1 MDMQDM
7 QDMLD
12 MLFGHRRDA
21 MSGHSKWSN
30 IKHRKERTDAQRGKI
45 FTKLGREIAV
55 VVRSGGADPESNN
68 KLKDVIAKA
77 KSLNMPTD
85 NIMRS
90 VKKAAGDAGGASY
103 EEIAYE
109 GYGPGG
115 VAVIVE
121 AMTDNK
127 NRTAGDVRHFFDK
140 YGGNMGT
147 TGCVTFQFNR
157 KGLLVV
163 LKEQKPD
170 EDEVMMEALDAGA
183 EDVISLEDVY
193 EIYTDPDGF
202 SAVREAM
209 ENKQYVFEEAGIEM
223 IPTTTVKISEAK
235 LAEQMEKLV
244 DALEDLDDVQSVFHN
259 WDED

>member
-1 MDMQDM
+1 
-7 QDMLD
+7 
-12 MLFGHRRDA
+12 

-30 IKHRKERTDAQRGKI
+30 IKHRKERTDAHRGKI

-55 VVRSGGADPESNN
+55 VVRSGGADPESNS

-90 VKKAAGDAGGASY
+90 VKKAAGDLDGASY
-103 EEIAYE
+103 EDIAYE

-121 AMTDNK
+121 TLTDNK
-127 NRTAGDVRHFFDK
+127 NRTAGDVRHLFDK

-163 LKEQKPD
+163 LKELKPD
-170 EDEVMMEALDAGA
+170 EDDVMMEALDAGA
-183 EDVISLEDVY
+183 EDVVPQDDVY
-193 EIYTDPDGF
+193 EIYTDPDEF
-202 SAVREAM
+202 TAVREALEKM
-209 ENKQYVFEEAGIEM
+209 QYVFEEAGVEM
-223 IPTTTVKISEAK
+223 IPVTTVKIGENK
-235 LAEQMEKLV
+235 QIEQMEKLV
-244 DALEDLDDVQSVFHN
+244 DALEDHDDVQNVFHN
-259 WDED
+259 WDEGDGG